1 MKMEKT
7 AREILVT
14 LTASDQEA
22 FGIRYD
28 TMCFSDPRTR
38 RFCEYMAVL
47 VCLREG
53 MRGSENLSVRAV
65 ENAAGELLLYF
76 SCSAGEEE
84 QRRCAVL
91 EFFDVNG
98 LLDCRSAV
106 PSDPDLYAEV
116 YCYGEKYYLWYS
128 CGMKSDLF
136 ESLTE
141 ALSEFGRLT
150 GVDRTFLCEH
160 GIPLPGAVAYLLN

>member
-53 MRGSENLSVRAV
+53 MRESENLSVRAV
-65 ENAAGELLLYF
+65 ENAAGDLLLYF
-76 SCSAGEEE
+76 SCSGEEE
-84 QRRCAVL
+84 ER
-91 EFFDVNG
+91 
-98 LLDCRSAV
+98 
-106 PSDPDLYAEV
+106 
-116 YCYGEKYYLWYS
+116 
-128 CGMKSDLF
+128 
-136 ESLTE
+136 
-141 ALSEFGRLT
+141 
-150 GVDRTFLCEH
+150 
-160 GIPLPGAVAYLLN
+160 